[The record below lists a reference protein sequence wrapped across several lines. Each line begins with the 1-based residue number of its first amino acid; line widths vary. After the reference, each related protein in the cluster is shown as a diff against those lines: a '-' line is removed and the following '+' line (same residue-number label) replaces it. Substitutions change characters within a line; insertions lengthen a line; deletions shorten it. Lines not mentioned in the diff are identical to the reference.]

1 MIGGICFRPFP
12 ENGFLEIAFLAVSVD
27 FQIRVRTHHHHHPL
41 FFFSFNFIFVFLLTR
56 RAHMDRAS
64 AGTC

>member
-1 MIGGICFRPFP
+1 
-12 ENGFLEIAFLAVSVD
+12 
-27 FQIRVRTHHHHHPL
+27 VRTHHHHHHPTL
-41 FFFSFNFIFVFLLTR
+41 FFFSFVFVFLLTR